1 MNSIS
6 SFQGPQNRAYRARVQ
21 YCKKKN
27 LTKWRRR
34 RRKKKEEEE
43 EEESDKEDGGLDRSR
58 GTPRSKNFKKEI
70 PRRIRI
76 SDEEEEEYDDSL
88 ISKFQVSI
96 WATITALIRC
106 LGLLILLWVC
116 WFCCGF
122 AWIFGFVVGLLIWLF
137 LQCSLVFMFFVVF
150 GFVEWVLKS
159 SFCWVSIK
167 IESIRRDFNL
177 TENESAGL
185 ESSIPKWSLLHS
197 RC

>member
-1 MNSIS
+1 MNSIL

-106 LGLLILLWVC
+106 LGLLISLWVCLGLLILLWVC
-116 WFCCGF
+116 LDFWFRCGF
-122 AWIFGFVVGLLIWLF
+122 VDLVV
-137 LQCSLVFMFFVVF
+137 SSMFFGVY
-150 GFVEWVLKS
+150 VLRCFW
-159 SFCWVSIK
+159 FCWVSTEIK
-167 IESIRRDFNL
+167 LLLSEYRNRVYKARFQFDR
-177 TENESAGL
+177 
-185 ESSIPKWSLLHS
+185 KWVCWT
-197 RC
+197 RV